1 MQIVLTKPAEY
12 PDFVLG
18 PGVILDVPEH
28 EAQPFLQAQA
38 AVPFV
43 RVPSDVNKVEPAP
56 KKRTRRR

>member
-18 PGVILDVPEH
+18 PGVILDVPEQ
-28 EAQPFLQAQA
+28 EAQPLLQAEA

-43 RVPSDVNKVEPAP
+43 GVSTDGNDVERTP
-56 KKRTRRR
+56 KKRRRRR